1 MQINKQEMLEFADIV
16 ANAVVAGIKEA
27 GILGNVGNGGT
38 PTKAN
43 KDKEKTAYAK
53 TESLLYNY
61 NGFLKIIKEREAEI
75 AEIRKYGVP
84 GTCGGVKEFVQKGG
98 MPQGIVLPEE
108 SVDNAV
114 RNVQASVEDIVQ
126 VVSLINNSMAALK
139 TDPYYAILEMRYFQ
153 GRTQEDIA
161 VELSCTQQTISKNK
175 SRLVRELSM
184 RLFPDQVIDEMM
196 H

>member
-16 ANAVVAGIKEA
+16 ANAVVTGIKEA

-43 KDKEKTAYAK
+43 KDKEKTAYQR
-53 TESLLYNY
+53 TEQLLYNY

-108 SVDNAV
+108 SVASAV
-114 RNVQASVEDIVQ
+114 ATVQASVEDIVQ
-126 VVSLINNSMAALK
+126 VVTLINNSMAALK
-139 TDPYYAILEMRYFQ
+139 TDPYYAILEMRYFE

-161 VELSCTQQTISKNK
+161 LEFNCTQPNVSYHR
-175 SRLVRELSM
+175 SRLVKELAL
-184 RLFPDQVIDEMM
+184 RLFPSQVVKEMM
-196 H
+196 M